1 MNIRRFFSLAVA
13 ACLALLPFQAQAAP
27 GADKRP
33 RVAVLSF
40 PVAEGAWSGW
50 GPGGWHAGEKRISSV
65 LQDLMVTELME
76 QGEGKLRLIDRAR
89 LQTILEEQ
97 KLGSSGLVDE
107 ETAVQMGK
115 LVGVRY
121 MVTGK
126 ITRFAYKKSGFTTS
140 GLVGSLMSKV
150 APGGDSLARH
160 AASNVNLKK
169 ASFSGRLDVR
179 VIDVQTGEIIATA
192 KEEGDVNDTSVKVA
206 GTGNEVQ
213 WDQELVNKVFE
224 PIVQKVAKKIIIRMT
239 NE

>member
-1 MNIRRFFSLAVA
+1 MNIRRILSLAVA
-13 ACLALLPFQAQAAP
+13 ACLALLPLSVKAA

-50 GPGGWHAGEKRISSV
+50 GPGGWSAGEKRISSV
-65 LQDLMVTELME
+65 LQDLMVTELSD
-76 QGEGKLRLIDRAR
+76 QGSGKIRLIERER
-89 LQTILEEQ
+89 LEAILQEQ

-107 ETAVQMGK
+107 SSAVKMGK
-115 LVGVRY
+115 LAGVRY

-126 ITRFAYKKSGFTTS
+126 VTRFAYKKSGFQTS
-140 GLVGSLMSKV
+140 GLVGALMSKV

-160 AASNVNLKK
+160 AASDVNIKK
-169 ASFSGRLDVR
+169 ASFTGRLDVR
-179 VIDVQTGEIIATA
+179 VIDVQTGEIIATV
-192 KEEGDVNDTSVKVA
+192 KDEGEVKDMGVKVA

-224 PIVQKVAKKIIIRMT
+224 PVVQRIAEKLVRRMADQD
-239 NE
+239 